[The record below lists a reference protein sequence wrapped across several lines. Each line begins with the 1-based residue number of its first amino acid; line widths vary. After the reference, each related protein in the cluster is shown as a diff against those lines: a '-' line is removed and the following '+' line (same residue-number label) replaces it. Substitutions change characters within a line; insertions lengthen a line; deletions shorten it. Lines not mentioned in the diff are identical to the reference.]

1 MESHRTTT
9 VKTTEVRSSAESEAP
24 TMTYR
29 PSVNA
34 RTVVI
39 QRSSYGGVGASS
51 TSSSRERSTS
61 YGGANIPSGAY
72 ALVSSTGVN
81 AVKTSREQ
89 EKKDM
94 QDLNER
100 FASYIEKVNCHSYV
114 ICHVLSTAKFYLH
127 FFVLFSVFFYFL
139 CITYILNCYW
149 LLVHI
154 RLLLCSSK
162 INQLINQSIIRW
174 AIQRDLLI
182 NYRLASFTKNV
193 LHCPVYLFTKHTS
206 CSHKDRFL

>member
-1 MESHRTTT
+1 MDSTTHRTTT
-9 VKTTEVRSSAESEAP
+9 VKTTEVRSSAEGEAP

-39 QRSSYGGVGASS
+39 QRSSYGGLGASS

-100 FASYIEKVNCHSYV
+100 FASYIEKVLTAHDIPY
-114 ICHVLSTAKFYLH
+114 HVLSTAKFYP
-127 FFVLFSVFFYFL
+127 FGDPKRPD
-139 CITYILNCYW
+139 NK
-149 LLVHI
+149 LLY
-154 RLLLCSSK
+154 LS
-162 INQLINQSIIRW
+162 
-174 AIQRDLLI
+174 
-182 NYRLASFTKNV
+182 SFTKNV
-193 LHCPVYLFTKHTS
+193 QSCIALSIFSQNIHRVVIKIVFFKHSCVLLQVRFSAQRLGLFAWCVRLS
-206 CSHKDRFL
+206 RL